1 MDGIRTGKCIEMAD
15 NRIFQITG
23 TFVNNTLQVR
33 TTKKFELFA
42 YNRKNFREQNN
53 IA

>member
-23 TFVNNTLQVR
+23 TFVNDTLQVR
-33 TTKKFELFA
+33 TTKNLNSSCLPKIEMQGT
-42 YNRKNFREQNN
+42 K
-53 IA
+53 